1 MKPLPH
7 QYEVRLHGGPDGC
20 ARICA
25 AGLPELH
32 AAPPVAFDGPGDE
45 WSPEHLLLAAVQACF
60 LFTLRPVARLSKV
73 EFTALDATAAGTVDR
88 ADGAIRFTDIVL
100 RLRLTVPAGTDPERV
115 EHVIEKSKKACLISA
130 SWSVPVHLESQI
142 VQA

>member
-73 EFTALDATAAGTVDR
+73 EFTAVDATASGTVDR
-88 ADGAIRFTDIVL
+88 AGDAIRFTDIVL
-100 RLRLTVPAGTDPERV
+100 RLRRR
-115 EHVIEKSKKACLISA
+115 
-130 SWSVPVHLESQI
+130 W
-142 VQA
+142 